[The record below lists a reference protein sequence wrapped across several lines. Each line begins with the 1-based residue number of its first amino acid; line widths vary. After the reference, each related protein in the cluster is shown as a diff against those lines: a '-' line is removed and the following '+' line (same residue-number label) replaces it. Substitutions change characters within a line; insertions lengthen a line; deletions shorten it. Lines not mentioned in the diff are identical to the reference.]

1 VVFALKKYRAYF
13 LGRKFVLFTDHQ
25 ALSQAFKKRDIHGR
39 LARWLDLLAEY
50 EIEIRYRSGLQNGP
64 ADLCS
69 RIMPEDAADKEVVCV
84 IAQDLEAELQSIA
97 SYLQGFQFDSL
108 PGAAAR
114 TLVRRN
120 SKAYAVIGGDL
131 FRRTAKGFRTIPAPS
146 DRSTIMHMF
155 HDQIGHWSVK
165 TTIQF
170 ITERFWWPNCFRQIA
185 NYVRT
190 CDGCQ
195 RSGPIP
201 KYRSTL
207 HLPISGLFHT
217 FSLDFAGPFPRTTLG
232 NAWILVAV
240 EHLSGWP
247 VAQACQAATSEEV
260 MSFVQQQ
267 IIESYGVPATIL
279 SDNAQCF
286 HAKALRDFAAMRGIS
301 WKYVSPYAAQANGK
315 VERFIGT
322 MKRAM
327 LRSLTATVT
336 EWDKT
341 IASILYGYRQRPQ
354 TDGWTPYQMLFG
366 TPPRLAGVEPVAL
379 IENPT
384 DNTRRIELL
393 AQKVVQ
399 AARRTWEM
407 PQVETKFAP
416 GNKVLVARGAAMNL
430 VKQAALVPKWYGPF
444 EVTFADHPRYHLRA
458 ANGRVTRRPVHARR
472 LRQYWDRTSNVAE
485 SEKQ

>member
-1 VVFALKKYRAYF
+1 
-13 LGRKFVLFTDHQ
+13 
-25 ALSQAFKKRDIHGR
+25 
-39 LARWLDLLAEY
+39 
-50 EIEIRYRSGLQNGP
+50 
-64 ADLCS
+64 
-69 RIMPEDAADKEVVCV
+69 
-84 IAQDLEAELQSIA
+84 
-97 SYLQGFQFDSL
+97 
-108 PGAAAR
+108 
-114 TLVRRN
+114 
-120 SKAYAVIGGDL
+120 
-131 FRRTAKGFRTIPAPS
+131 
-146 DRSTIMHMF
+146 
-155 HDQIGHWSVK
+155 
-165 TTIQF
+165 
-170 ITERFWWPNCFRQIA
+170 
-185 NYVRT
+185 
-190 CDGCQ
+190 
-195 RSGPIP
+195 
-201 KYRSTL
+201 
-207 HLPISGLFHT
+207 
-217 FSLDFAGPFPRTTLG
+217 
-232 NAWILVAV
+232 
-240 EHLSGWP
+240 
-247 VAQACQAATSEEV
+247 
-260 MSFVQQQ
+260 
-267 IIESYGVPATIL
+267 
-279 SDNAQCF
+279 
-286 HAKALRDFAAMRGIS
+286 
-301 WKYVSPYAAQANGK
+301 
-315 VERFIGT
+315 

-393 AQKVVQ
+393 AQKAVQ

-485 SEKQ
+485 SEQQ